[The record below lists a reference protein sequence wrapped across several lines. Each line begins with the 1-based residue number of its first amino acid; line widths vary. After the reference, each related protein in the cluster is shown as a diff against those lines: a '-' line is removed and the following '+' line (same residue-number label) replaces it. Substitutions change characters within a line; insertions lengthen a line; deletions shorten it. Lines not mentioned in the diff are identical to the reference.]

1 MKNWCLNNSYITSV
15 SMFFVKKNDIWIT
28 CVKDSK
34 KWLKQAK
41 KDPNNLNLR

>member
-15 SMFFVKKNDIWIT
+15 SMFFVKNDIWIT

-34 KWLKQAK
+34 KMAVTRQKRPK
-41 KDPNNLNLR
+41 

>member
-15 SMFFVKKNDIWIT
+15 SMFFVKNDIWIT

-34 KWLKQAK
+34 KNGFNKTK
-41 KDPNNLNLR
+41 KTQII